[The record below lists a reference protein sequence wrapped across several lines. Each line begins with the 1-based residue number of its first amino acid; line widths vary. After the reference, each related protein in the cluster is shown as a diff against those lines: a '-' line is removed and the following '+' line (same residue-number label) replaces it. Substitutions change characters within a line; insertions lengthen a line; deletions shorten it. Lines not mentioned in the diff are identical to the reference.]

1 MKKKVVTV
9 KPNQDLFDLSRQNE
23 VYRSG
28 YILEGMNVEEQQIE
42 FSGGLKVTKGVDN
55 SLLKDEHSKKC
66 KFAELLKSIYAK
78 KNS

>member
-9 KPNQDLFDLSRQNE
+9 KPNQDLFDLSKQNE

-42 FSGGLKVTKGVDN
+42 FSGGLKVTKRR
-55 SLLKDEHSKKC
+55 
-66 KFAELLKSIYAK
+66 
-78 KNS
+78 